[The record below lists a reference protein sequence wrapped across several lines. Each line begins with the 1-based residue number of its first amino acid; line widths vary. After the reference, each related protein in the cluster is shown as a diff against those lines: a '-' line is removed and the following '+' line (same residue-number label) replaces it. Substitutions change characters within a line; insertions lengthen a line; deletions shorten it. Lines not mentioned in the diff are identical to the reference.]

1 MDLGHEA
8 RKYRDGFTRELA
20 ILVSAV
26 GVAAGLT
33 GKAYEGWSFAEI
45 AVKAALRAGIEKQ

>member
-8 RKYRDGFTRELA
+8 RKYRDGFTRELV